1 MQFHLARWAAAV
13 VRAST
18 KAAAMAALR
27 TGSAEHGIYMAV
39 GITVLA
45 VFSLGYLVG
54 LAMTLA
60 RLSRDNNR
68 TDINYIER
76 YGWVS
81 HRGLVSRAALS
92 GAADFQPGLK
102 ARLAQQPTSVLPSV
116 ASMHSDV
123 DFVPA
128 FVPAYMRV

>member
-1 MQFHLARWAAAV
+1 MQFHLARWAAVV

-27 TGSAEHGIYMAV
+27 TGSAEHGIYKAV

-45 VFSLGYLVG
+45 VFSLGFLVG

-81 HRGLVSRAALS
+81 HHGLISRAALS
-92 GAADFQPGLK
+92 GAAVCLSVHVGRVPFT
-102 ARLAQQPTSVLPSV
+102 RLVCSFTWITRRRCFTMAI
-116 ASMHSDV
+116 
-123 DFVPA
+123 
-128 FVPAYMRV
+128 